1 MVNEAEFLVLLS
13 RLKHA
18 LGDQISQLSSDELR
32 TALHIVSDAASDLKH
47 RVNVIAPVSKLPTE
61 LLGLIFEFAKGH
73 DERVEVEGGAP
84 LTTKKTAR
92 TNLINITHVC
102 RTWRAVALA
111 SPSLWADILVDD
123 HTSRL
128 PSADAFLGRSQTM
141 PLYLHASQMRG
152 ADLARFLQGDGVASR
167 IRRLDL
173 SWDLFHDTPATKIE
187 LDAPLLECLTV
198 VASRALRPIDL
209 VISNAR
215 LKALT
220 VSLRDDF
227 IWTPKMSF
235 SHVTHLYM
243 DAVCHYWDYVPYGLG
258 PLLMGVLMNMP
269 ALQYLHLVRLTA
281 EVFEEAEPEPELQP
295 VALPQLQWFA
305 CVDSNPSAS
314 LRLLLY
320 LLLPE
325 SAFVYV
331 GHGCGAREQ
340 TTLEPPYEFPS
351 RELVQSFTHMEIA
364 AYDRDL
370 RLVAEGP
377 HSGLWV
383 EGRYASPS
391 EVQCLQSCLLAMLPL
406 ASICTLDFLINNA
419 EAVHVLHNLLHRTPS
434 LVALRVRVHPDLS
447 LNGRSSLPSPTL
459 GPVSPMDLLEEA
471 PVNATCGGLMED
483 LLAALKP
490 GDGAQSA
497 PCPTLTS
504 IDIDVH
510 KLNPQDAWTADIAL
524 MLAARAGVGA
534 PVRHLAVRTSVETLV
549 LDENLEVGQGNNR
562 DALDETED
570 YVRGEDLSVVPMHR
584 HEWDMPEE
592 AGKYWIVPDWGRPQY
607 TDRLYSFTDI

>member
-1 MVNEAEFLVLLS
+1 M
-13 RLKHA
+13 
-18 LGDQISQLSSDELR
+18 
-32 TALHIVSDAASDLKH
+32 SDAASDLKH
-47 RVNVIAPVSKLPTE
+47 RVNAIAPVSKLPTE

-73 DERVEVEGGAP
+73 DERVELEGGAP

-123 HTSRL
+123 HTSRFS
-128 PSADAFLGRSQTM
+128 SADAFLSRSQTM

-152 ADLARFLQGDGVASR
+152 TDLARFLQGDGVACR
-167 IRRLDL
+167 IRRFDL

-215 LKALT
+215 LKALA

-258 PLLMGVLMNMP
+258 PLLIGVLMNMP
-269 ALQYLHLVRLTA
+269 ALQYFHLVRLTA

-295 VALPQLQWFA
+295 VALPHLRWFA

-314 LRLLLY
+314 LRLLSY

-325 SAFVYV
+325 QAFVYV
-331 GHGCGAREQ
+331 GHGCGAREH

-351 RELVQSFTHMEIA
+351 RELVQGFTHMEIA
-364 AYDRDL
+364 AYDQDL

-419 EAVHVLHNLLHRTPS
+419 EAVHVLRNLLDRTPS

-447 LNGRSSLPSPTL
+447 LDGRSSLPSPTL
-459 GPVSPMDLLEEA
+459 GPTSPMDLLEEA
-471 PVNATCGGLMED
+471 PENATCGGLMED

-497 PCPTLTS
+497 PCPTLIS

-510 KLNPQDAWTADIAL
+510 KLDPQDAWTADVAL

-534 PVRHLAVRTSVETLV
+534 PVRHLAVRTPVETLA
-549 LDENLEVGQGNNR
+549 LDENLEVGEGNVR
-562 DALDETED
+562 DALGETED
-570 YVRGEDLSVVPMHR
+570 YVEKLCWKRRGEDLSVVPMR
-584 HEWDMPEE
+584 GHEWDMPEE
-592 AGKYWIVPDWGRPQY
+592 AGRYWIVPDWGRPQY